1 LRIEQKSRAAY
12 SQCIAPHVPPARAEI
27 IEMIRRIQS
36 GEGGGE
42 ARQALERA
50 TGNPDVRIIFDVLE
64 LEGMSPDKI
73 FELFFEKK

>member
-1 LRIEQKSRAAY
+1 
-12 SQCIAPHVPPARAEI
+12 
-27 IEMIRRIQS
+27 MIRRIQS